1 MEDRLYSQLYALED
15 SHWWFEGRR
24 AVIDV
29 LLSGV
34 DLPPAARILDAGC
47 GTGRQLQEYA
57 RLGRAEGFDPSPV
70 AVEFCRARGLEGV
83 RQGTLEAPPYDDR
96 SFDLLCASDVLEHVA
111 DDALA
116 LREMRRVARPGAH
129 LVVTVPAYRWLWSHH
144 DDAHHHFRRYTRP
157 QLVQRAAASGWLPAR
172 VTYFNSTLLA
182 PIALVRLAQRLRRS
196 GPAGSDYER
205 TPGAV
210 GTALAG
216 VMRAE
221 ARLIGS
227 GRSLPAG
234 VSIGLVCRAAEDSDP
249 AAG

>member
-96 SFDLLCASDVLEHVA
+96 SFDLVCASDVL
-111 DDALA
+111 
-116 LREMRRVARPGAH
+116 
-129 LVVTVPAYRWLWSHH
+129 
-144 DDAHHHFRRYTRP
+144 
-157 QLVQRAAASGWLPAR
+157 
-172 VTYFNSTLLA
+172 
-182 PIALVRLAQRLRRS
+182 
-196 GPAGSDYER
+196 
-205 TPGAV
+205 
-210 GTALAG
+210 
-216 VMRAE
+216 
-221 ARLIGS
+221 
-227 GRSLPAG
+227 
-234 VSIGLVCRAAEDSDP
+234 
-249 AAG
+249 